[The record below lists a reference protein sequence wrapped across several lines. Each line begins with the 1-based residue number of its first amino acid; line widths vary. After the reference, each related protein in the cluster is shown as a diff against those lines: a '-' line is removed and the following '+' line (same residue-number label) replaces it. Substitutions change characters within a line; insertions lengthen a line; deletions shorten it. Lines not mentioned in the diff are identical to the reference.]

1 MAADKACTK
10 CRSMVDGN
18 TCIVCGGTDLTKSWE
33 GQIFIFNYETSEVAK
48 AISAPANGR
57 YALKI
62 K

>member
-10 CRSMVDGN
+10 CRAMVDGSA
-18 TCIVCGGTDLTKSWE
+18 CLVCGNSDLTKSWE
-33 GQIFIFNYETSEVAK
+33 GQIFIFAPDNSEVAK
-48 AISAPANGR
+48 AIDAKVPGR